1 MSGEHKPVKFNWY
14 AFPYPVLAVILYLAI
29 GFWRDIWHP
38 TWLLFLTIP
47 VFYTLIAMSKA
58 KGFKKKANIF
68 PYPILC
74 AILYLSIGIDYNL
87 WHPGW
92 MLFLTVPIYYTVINA
107 IKQ

>member
-1 MSGEHKPVKFNWY
+1 MSGKSKFNWY
-14 AFPYPVLAVILYLAI
+14 AFPYPIIAVIFYLGM

-38 TWLLFLTIP
+38 TWLIFMTIP
-47 VFYTLIAMSKA
+47 VYYQIVAMSEA
-58 KGFKKKANIF
+58 KGLKSKANIF

-74 AILYLSIGIDYNL
+74 SIFYLAIGFDHNL

-92 MLFLTVPIYYTVINA
+92 MLFLTIPVYYIIVNA